1 MPHGLIADG
10 SGGLPALEE
19 VCPTCSG
26 DGQIPSRQVG
36 NAVHFGG
43 SCNDCYGRGT
53 KVTEDGR
60 RLLAFI
66 RRHGV

>member
-1 MPHGLIADG
+1 MPHGVIADG
-10 SGGLPALEE
+10 SGGLTALEE
-19 VCPTCSG
+19 VCPACSG
-26 DGQIPSRQVG
+26 DGEIPARRVG
-36 NAVHFGG
+36 NTTHSGG

-53 KVTEDGR
+53 KATGDGQ